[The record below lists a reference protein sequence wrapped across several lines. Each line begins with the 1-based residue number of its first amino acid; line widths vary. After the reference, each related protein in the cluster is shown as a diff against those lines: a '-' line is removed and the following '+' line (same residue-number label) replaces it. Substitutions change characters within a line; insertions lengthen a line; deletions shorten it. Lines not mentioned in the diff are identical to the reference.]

1 MSTTSQVIASGFESN
16 PTFRFIALLQK
27 SPAGKFSDDVF
38 KSLQDTAKELKAASN
53 AHWLNPLK
61 QKLIGASDESCI
73 QLCAIWKTIIEN
85 NESAKLQEKDITEII
100 KHLLDKY
107 LSNKNSEA
115 LTIITMLWGYGWCSI
130 ETIAFQ
136 IHNKINRPEQF
147 YKRFCMDSIQWALE
161 KIINHKLKISENLT
175 ERFLKLFRD
184 ANKDDLS
191 KCSYQLFN
199 LLYTFSILYK
209 GILFDTLYNI
219 KIYNKIGN
227 DLINGILDFF
237 LAIALSAQN
246 LANKSTEIIKFIN
259 KIKLGSSD
267 KIKFSESVLYDCI
280 KEYVDRLA
288 TELTHLQSD
297 MLSLVCEQFTQA
309 ETDNNSL
316 LDILFQLE
324 KQFEFYFLNTNIQ
337 AEMASISQTTT
348 ELTLISRSPLIK
360 NQSKTATRKKL
371 SKSEGGSPEVE
382 KSSSKVRTS
391 KSDSPSDASAIRF
404 RLSRSD
410 ADDKEYSPERFHK
423 SPPDKNEEKTP
434 SPHSSSEGIAL
445 KKSRP
450 RNLLNFKETISPE
463 KLKFTKE
470 RFLKYKPIP
479 SRDNLHKSK
488 SPLDDILLP
497 EEEIIVNDEEFN
509 ENERNIRVV
518 GIWGEAALFLQL
530 KEKYLDKYKIT
541 ENSSTISKANGF
553 ILKIPESDNNPKK
566 LTEIEVIWPNKS
578 LWEEWCKSKKEQA
591 FVDPATQPY
600 DLTITK
606 KFADG
611 KIQINYAEVKSTPGN
626 TKQKI
631 PATMTGREF
640 RFMLANKDNY
650 RMYRCYL
657 AGTDN
662 PSFVKH
668 KNLAEELLDK
678 ECEIKEIRCMV

>member
-1 MSTTSQVIASGFESN
+1 
-16 PTFRFIALLQK
+16 
-27 SPAGKFSDDVF
+27 
-38 KSLQDTAKELKAASN
+38 
-53 AHWLNPLK
+53 
-61 QKLIGASDESCI
+61 
-73 QLCAIWKTIIEN
+73 
-85 NESAKLQEKDITEII
+85 
-100 KHLLDKY
+100 
-107 LSNKNSEA
+107 
-115 LTIITMLWGYGWCSI
+115 
-130 ETIAFQ
+130 
-136 IHNKINRPEQF
+136 
-147 YKRFCMDSIQWALE
+147 
-161 KIINHKLKISENLT
+161 
-175 ERFLKLFRD
+175 
-184 ANKDDLS
+184 
-191 KCSYQLFN
+191 
-199 LLYTFSILYK
+199 
-209 GILFDTLYNI
+209 
-219 KIYNKIGN
+219 
-227 DLINGILDFF
+227 
-237 LAIALSAQN
+237 
-246 LANKSTEIIKFIN
+246 
-259 KIKLGSSD
+259 
-267 KIKFSESVLYDCI
+267 
-280 KEYVDRLA
+280 
-288 TELTHLQSD
+288 
-297 MLSLVCEQFTQA
+297 
-309 ETDNNSL
+309 L

-423 SPPDKNEEKTP
+423 SPPDKNKEKTP

-463 KLKFTKE
+463 QLKFTKE

-553 ILKIPESDNNPKK
+553 ILKIPNSDNNPKK

-578 LWEEWCKSKKEQA
+578 LWEEWCKNKKEQA
-591 FVDPATQPY
+591 FIDPATQPY
-600 DLTITK
+600 DLIITK
-606 KFADG
+606 KYADG
-611 KIQINYAEVKSTPGN
+611 KIQINYTEVKSTPGN

-640 RFMLANKDNY
+640 RFMMANKDNY